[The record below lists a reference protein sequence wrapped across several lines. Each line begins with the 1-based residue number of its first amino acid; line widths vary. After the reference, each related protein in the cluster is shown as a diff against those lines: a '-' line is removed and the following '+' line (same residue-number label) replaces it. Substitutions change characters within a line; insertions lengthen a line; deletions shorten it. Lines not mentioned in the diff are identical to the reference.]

1 MKLKDGYILRE
12 IADSLIVV
20 PIGKRVVEFN
30 GLMLLNESASL
41 LWNKLQN
48 GAETD
53 ELVQLLLDEY
63 DIDETTAQNDVLE
76 FLGELREKE
85 LLQ

>member
-1 MKLKDGYILRE
+1 MKIKDGYILRE

-30 GLMLLNESASL
+30 GLMLLSESASL
-41 LWNKLQN
+41 LWNKLQI
-48 GAETD
+48 GAEID
-53 ELVQLLLDEY
+53 DLIQLLLSEY
-63 DIDETTAQNDVLE
+63 DIDEDTARKDVME
-76 FLGELREKE
+76 FVDELTMKG

>member
-1 MKLKDGYILRE
+1 MKIKDGYILRE

-30 GLMLLNESASL
+30 GLMMLSESASL
-41 LWNKLQN
+41 LWKKLQH
-48 GAETD
+48 GAEIE
-53 ELVQLLLDEY
+53 ELVQEILNEY
-63 DIDETTAQNDVLE
+63 DIDEITARKDVLE
-76 FLGELREKE
+76 FINELQTKE